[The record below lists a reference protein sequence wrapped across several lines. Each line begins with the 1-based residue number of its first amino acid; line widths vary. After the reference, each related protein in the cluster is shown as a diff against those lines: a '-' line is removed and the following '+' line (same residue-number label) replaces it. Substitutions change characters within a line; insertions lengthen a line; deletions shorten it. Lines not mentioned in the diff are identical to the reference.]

1 MAIEHNPVEI
11 VNQRVFWVR
20 QLLELAKDEQQP
32 KQLALLAAALQTCYL
47 AVESY
52 LLEIETNC
60 RKMKGSDS
68 FHKIITVEELLAVDD
83 SALLVPELRE
93 LSELANN
100 TESWLCQL
108 IKTNR
113 ALKLKPV
120 KIKPEKNKGSTGK
133 NLIAIAIEP
142 STSEENHESHV
153 YLDLMQCQRFVQQL
167 SELVSQQRQAG
178 QEF

>member
-1 MAIEHNPVEI
+1 M
-11 VNQRVFWVR
+11 
-20 QLLELAKDEQQP
+20 AKDEQQP

-60 RKMKGSDS
+60 RKMKDSDS

-100 TESWLCQL
+100 AESWLHQL
-108 IKTNR
+108 INTNHY
-113 ALKLKPV
+113 L
-120 KIKPEKNKGSTGK
+120 KIKPAKIEPAKIQPENIKSDEVFGSK
-133 NLIAIAIEP
+133 SLQIDNDNLIAVAL
-142 STSEENHESHV
+142 ESSSGDERNKPNV
-153 YLDLMQCQRFVQQL
+153 YLDVSQCQRFVQQL